1 MHGELTILNLLINEH
16 DLYFNLFR
24 TTLIFSDIV
33 QQFLGYRADIY
44 PIKFIPNYFMN
55 MHTIFEVF
63 LIQFLVFIANIQNC
77 N

>member
-1 MHGELTILNLLINEH
+1 MCGELTISNLLINEH
-16 DLYFNLFR
+16 DLYFHLFR

-33 QQFLGYRADIY
+33 RQFLGYRADIY
-44 PIKFIPNYFMN
+44 LIKFIPNYFMN
-55 MHTIFEVF
+55 MHAIFEVF